1 MRYITIVLFVLV
13 AIWSSAQTEIP
24 RKAELQKEDPMDSL
38 PYHQIP
44 AYPDTFTQ
52 ATILARTLD
61 GLGFRYYWAT
71 EGLTEA
77 DYTYSAGNES
87 RSTREV
93 LEHLEG
99 LSDMIKN
106 TVFGEA
112 NIRPRPRKK
121 MSDYVC
127 RRITLTN
134 IEAAA
139 DYLRA
144 HPDLDLSQL
153 PIVFQRGENTSEMPH
168 WHLLNGPIADALWHC
183 GQVVGNRRASG
194 NPIPSGVNVFMGRKE

>member
-1 MRYITIVLFVLV
+1 MLI
-13 AIWSSAQTEIP
+13 AIWVSAQAE
-24 RKAELQKEDPMDSL
+24 KANHNQEPIEVQMDSL

-71 EGLTEA
+71 EGLTDA
-77 DYTYSAGNES
+77 DMTYAAGNES

-93 LEHLEG
+93 LEHLLG
-99 LSDMIKN
+99 LTDMIKN
-106 TVFGEA
+106 IVLGEPNVRPA
-112 NIRPRPRKK
+112 QRTKKSDHVRRRTTLHNIA
-121 MSDYVC
+121 
-127 RRITLTN
+127 
-134 IEAAA
+134 AAA

-144 HPDLDLSQL
+144 NPELDLEQR
-153 PIVFQRGENTSEMPH
+153 PIIFQRGENTSEIPH

-194 NPIPSGVNVFMGRKE
+194 NPIPAGVNVFMGTKE